1 MRVGFRDLLL
11 WSFLMASA
19 HGAGLMLAPILL
31 GWPQGGHGHSMASL
45 LPSLPAA
52 VEASA
57 VRWWLPVV
65 VHAVGYL
72 ATTGLV
78 AVVVYWKLGVG
89 ILRQAWLNLDLLWAI
104 ALVVTGVLSLLL

>member
-1 MRVGFRDLLL
+1 
-11 WSFLMASA
+11 
-19 HGAGLMLAPILL
+19 
-31 GWPQGGHGHSMASL
+31 
-45 LPSLPAA
+45 
-52 VEASA
+52 
-57 VRWWLPVV
+57 VV